1 MEVALFNTVAKTLEG
16 SGLVRMSTVD
26 EDSGVLPFQGEAEVD
41 VRAETV
47 WNVHQTKLVK
57 FVINLRKGVLKHVLL
72 ALKYS

>member
-1 MEVALFNTVAKTLEG
+1 MEVALFNTVAKTLKR
-16 SGLVRMSTVD
+16 SGLIWMGAVD
-26 EDSGVLPFQGEAEVD
+26 EDSGVLSFKGEAEVD

-72 ALKYS
+72 ALKNS

>member
-1 MEVALFNTVAKTLEG
+1 MGA
-16 SGLVRMSTVD
+16 VD
-26 EDSGVLPFQGEAEVD
+26 EDSGVLSFKGEAEVD

-72 ALKYS
+72 ALKNS